1 VASEKPWKRLIFR
14 WTARKGV
21 TAIILFLALALFMEY
36 FLVLFFMSY
45 GLTDESAVAQTFQF
59 PGTSLYFTLGV
70 SPLFHLIPIGV
81 VAVLVSSW
89 TYLFRHVAVVPRKT
103 EHVKKE
109 LEMRRERRLKM
120 RKERFKWIR
129 RFSKAVGKKFQG
141 VSRAIKGFSRR
152 VRAAF
157 LRIRGVSY
165 VTQRLAFARAAIKST
180 VTVILV
186 FIVMVLAIY
195 LMAYPRLIQD
205 AVVGFYKGNPSFHG
219 FVLKTIEVANG
230 IAQALSPI
238 GGIASAINDAL
249 RAVAPGFRSAIE
261 GLGAAITGSL
271 VKLDLTSKYLICQN
285 FAAWI
290 SAIAAVAYGQHAS
303 RLYRRRAR

>member
-1 VASEKPWKRLIFR
+1 LASEKPWKRLIFR

-21 TAIILFLALALFMEY
+21 TAIILFLALALFIEY
-36 FLVLFFMSY
+36 LLVRFFMSY
-45 GLTDESAVAQTFQF
+45 GLTDESVVAQTFQF
-59 PGTSLYFTLGV
+59 PGTSLYFTMAV

-89 TYLFRHVAVVPRKT
+89 IYLIRHVAVVPRKT
-103 EHVKKE
+103 EHAKKE
-109 LEMRRERRLKM
+109 LETRRERRLKM
-120 RKERFKWIR
+120 RRERFKWAR
-129 RFSKAVGKKFQG
+129 RFSKTIGKKFQG
-141 VSRAIKGFSRR
+141 ISRAFKGFSRR
-152 VRAAF
+152 VKAAF

-165 VTQRLAFARAAIKST
+165 LTQRLAFARAAIKST
-180 VTVILV
+180 VTVISV
-186 FIVMVLAIY
+186 FILMVLAIY

-219 FVLKTIEVANG
+219 FVLKTIDVANA
-230 IAQALSPI
+230 IVSPI

-249 RAVAPGFRSAIE
+249 RAVAPGFRSTIE
-261 GLGAAITGSL
+261 GLGAAISGSL

-290 SAIAAVAYGQHAS
+290 SAIAAVAYGQYAS
-303 RLYRRRAR
+303 RRYRRGVR